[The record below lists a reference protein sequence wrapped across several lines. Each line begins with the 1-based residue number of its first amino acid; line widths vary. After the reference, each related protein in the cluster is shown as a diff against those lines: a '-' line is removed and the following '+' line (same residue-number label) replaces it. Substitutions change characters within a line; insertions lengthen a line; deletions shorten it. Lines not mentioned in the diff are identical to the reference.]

1 MGADRREGDNVRLRG
16 LLTVLTLVAAAAL
29 PGPAADATV
38 PGPGA
43 FRCQVMAFSPFVA
56 ADRTGLCATLDY
68 ETGTVTPNGNASVYR
83 TVDAGRTWRKMRGT
97 GLSPIAS
104 QSLKQVV
111 FSPAYAADGAIYL
124 HAAGRGLL
132 RTTDGGD
139 TWLPLAPLT
148 DSATTHRNLTPYAG
162 DAVVPGTPVPAALA
176 FADQVPALVSPP
188 AHVPVAGSPGT
199 ELQFLSAPGS
209 AFVASL
215 ETDPGALLGARTRL
229 YECDA
234 GLACARAVRVPRG
247 ARLAG
252 RLVRA
257 GLATSGRLF
266 AVLADQQSRV
276 SAWQSSDRGRTFHR
290 WTALDAFLA
299 PLVNAYW
306 PLVSLASRPGE
317 RTMYARVSYDP
328 FPRSG
333 PLTASPPAPPGEQ
346 ILRSHDGG
354 RSWRRIASGL
364 AFGQRGRAGTL
375 PWNSEGI
382 GSRAAAGALELL
394 PSGRLVTMAA
404 KFPTFFG
411 VYVSADGG
419 RTWARSEFLP

>member
-1 MGADRREGDNVRLRG
+1 M
-16 LLTVLTLVAAAAL
+16 
-29 PGPAADATV
+29 
-38 PGPGA
+38 
-43 FRCQVMAFSPFVA
+43 
-56 ADRTGLCATLDY
+56 
-68 ETGTVTPNGNASVYR
+68 
-83 TVDAGRTWRKMRGT
+83 
-97 GLSPIAS
+97 
-104 QSLKQVV
+104 
-111 FSPAYAADGAIYL
+111 
-124 HAAGRGLL
+124 
-132 RTTDGGD
+132 
-139 TWLPLAPLT
+139 
-148 DSATTHRNLTPYAG
+148 
-162 DAVVPGTPVPAALA
+162 
-176 FADQVPALVSPP
+176 
-188 AHVPVAGSPGT
+188 
-199 ELQFLSAPGS
+199 PGS
-209 AFVASL
+209 RARALFAF
-215 ETDPGALLGARTRL
+215 P
-229 YECDA
+229 A
-234 GLACARAVRVPRG
+234 GLDWQEGWFAPDF
-247 ARLAG
+247 
-252 RLVRA
+252 
-257 GLATSGRLF
+257 ATSGRLF